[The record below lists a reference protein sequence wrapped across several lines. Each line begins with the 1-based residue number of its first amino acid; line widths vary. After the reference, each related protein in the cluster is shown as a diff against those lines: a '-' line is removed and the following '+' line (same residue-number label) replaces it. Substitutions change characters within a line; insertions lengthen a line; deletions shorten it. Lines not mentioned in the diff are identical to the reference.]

1 MHKIILS
8 NGVEFM
14 CTGTQTIL
22 EGAKASN
29 VAIEH
34 SCRSGRCGVCS
45 SLVLKGE
52 TQVLGVE
59 ESLSKADLLSGKV
72 LTCCRTPLT
81 DIHLDIGDL
90 GKIGSLKTLT
100 LPCRV
105 DSIGLFNHEVLDV
118 VLRLPPSSDFVFLP
132 GQYLDLIN
140 GDVRRS
146 YSIANAPRAD
156 GRLELQVKR
165 VEYGLMSDILF
176 TSTKQ
181 NDLFRIEGPLGTFSY
196 KDDGEENIILMA
208 TGTGIAPIKA
218 LLESFSRVT
227 SQKTIFVVWG
237 ARFKK
242 DFYLNLETLMGNH
255 QLVPVLSRENCD
267 GFFYGYVQE
276 AVLSL
281 DLDFKKS
288 SVYVCGSE
296 VMIKDARDLLIK
308 NGLEAKRFHSDAFV
322 SSS

>member
-1 MHKIILS
+1 MHKITLS

-45 SLVLKGE
+45 ALVLQGE
-52 TQVLGVE
+52 TKVLFVE
-59 ESLSKADLLSGKV
+59 ESLSKSDLLSGNV

-81 DIHLDIGDL
+81 DIHLDIDDL
-90 GKIGSLKTLT
+90 GEIGNLKTLT

-105 DSIGLFNHEVLDV
+105 ESIGFFNDDVLDI
-118 VLRLPPSSDFVFLP
+118 VLRLPPNSDFVFLP

-146 YSIANAPRAD
+146 YSIANAPRFD
-156 GRLELQVKR
+156 GKLELQVKR
-165 VEYGLMSDILF
+165 VEHGLMSAILF
-176 TSTKQ
+176 TATKQ

-227 SQKTIFVVWG
+227 SQKKIYVVWG

-242 DFYLNLETLMGNH
+242 DFYLNLESLMGNH

-281 DLDFKKS
+281 DLDLEKS

-296 VMIKDARDLLIK
+296 VMIKDARDCLIK
-308 NGLEAKRFHSDAFV
+308 NGLVSKRFHSDAFV

>member
-1 MHKIILS
+1 MNKVTLS

-14 CTGTQTIL
+14 CSETQTIL
-22 EGAKASN
+22 EAAKASN

-45 SLVLKGE
+45 AQLSKGE
-52 TQVLGVE
+52 TKALVVE
-59 ESLSKADLLSGKV
+59 ESLSKGDFLSGKV

-81 DIHLDIGDL
+81 DIKLDIDDL
-90 GKIGSLKTLT
+90 GEIGSLRTLT

-105 DSIGLFNHEVLDV
+105 ESIGLFNDDVLSI
-118 VLRLPPSSDFVFLP
+118 VLRLPPNSDFVFLP

-156 GRLELQVKR
+156 GKIELQVKR
-165 VEYGLMSDILF
+165 VVHGLMSAILF
-176 TSTKQ
+176 SETKE
-181 NDLFRIEGPLGTFSY
+181 NDLFRIEGPLGTFAY
-196 KDDGEENIILMA
+196 RDDGEENIILMA

-218 LLESFSRVT
+218 LLETFSGDV
-227 SQKTIFVVWG
+227 SQKNIFVVWG

-242 DFYLNLETLMGNH
+242 DFYLNLENLMGNH

-281 DLDFKKS
+281 GLDLAKS
-288 SVYVCGSE
+288 SVYACGSA
-296 VMIKDARDLLIK
+296 VMIKDARDCLIK
-308 NGLEAKRFHSDAFV
+308 AGIVAKRFHSDAFV

>member
-1 MHKIILS
+1 MYKVTLS

-14 CTGTQTIL
+14 CSGTQTIL
-22 EGAKASN
+22 EAAKVSKI
-29 VAIEH
+29 AIEH

-45 SLVLKGE
+45 AQILQGE
-52 TQVLGVE
+52 TTAFVVE
-59 ESLSKADLLSGKV
+59 ESLSKGELLSGKL

-81 DIHLDIGDL
+81 DIHLDIMDL
-90 GKIGSLKTLT
+90 GEIGGLKTLT

-105 DSIGLFNHEVLDV
+105 ESIGLFNDDVLDV
-118 VLRLPPSSDFVFLP
+118 VLRLPPNSDFVFLP

-146 YSIANAPRAD
+146 YSIANAPRVD
-156 GRLELQVKR
+156 GKLELHVKR
-165 VEYGLMSDILF
+165 VEHGLMSATLF
-176 TSTKQ
+176 SETKP

-196 KDDGEENIILMA
+196 RDDNEENIILMA

-218 LLESFSRVT
+218 LLESFSRDV
-227 SQKTIFVVWG
+227 SQKNIFVVWG

-242 DFYLNLETLMGNH
+242 DIYLNLEHLLGSH
-255 QLVPVLSRENCD
+255 QLLPVLSRENCD

-281 DLDFKKS
+281 GLDLEKS
-288 SVYVCGSE
+288 SVYACGSE
-296 VMIKDARDLLIK
+296 LMIKDARDCLVK
-308 NGLEAKRFHSDAFV
+308 NGLVAQRFHSDAFV

>member
-1 MHKIILS
+1 MYKVTLS

-14 CTGTQTIL
+14 CSGTQTIL
-22 EGAKASN
+22 EAAKVSN
-29 VAIEH
+29 IAIEH

-45 SLVLKGE
+45 AQIVQGE
-52 TQVLGVE
+52 TTSLIVE
-59 ESLSKADLLSGKV
+59 ESLSKGELLSGKL

-81 DIHLDIGDL
+81 DIHLDIMDL
-90 GKIGSLKTLT
+90 GEIGSLKTLT

-105 DSIGLFNHEVLDV
+105 ESIRLFNNDVLDI
-118 VLRLPPSSDFVFLP
+118 VLRLPPNCDFVFLP

-146 YSIANAPRAD
+146 YSIANAPRDD
-156 GRLELQVKR
+156 GKLELQVKR
-165 VEYGLMSDILF
+165 VEHGLMSAILF
-176 TSTKQ
+176 SETKP

-196 KDDGEENIILMA
+196 RDDNEENIILMA

-218 LLESFSRVT
+218 LLESFSRDV
-227 SQKTIFVVWG
+227 SQKNIFVVWG

-242 DFYLNLETLMGNH
+242 DIYLNLEDLLGSH
-255 QLVPVLSRENCD
+255 QLLPVLSRENCD

-281 DLDFKKS
+281 GLDLEKS
-288 SVYVCGSE
+288 SVYACGSE
-296 VMIKDARDLLIK
+296 LMIKDARYCLIK
-308 NGLEAKRFHSDAFV
+308 NGLGAKRFHSDAFV

>member
-1 MHKIILS
+1 MYKVTLS

-14 CTGTQTIL
+14 CSGTQTIL
-22 EGAKASN
+22 EAAKVSN
-29 VAIEH
+29 IAIEH

-45 SLVLKGE
+45 AQILQGEATALV
-52 TQVLGVE
+52 VE
-59 ESLSKADLLSGKV
+59 ESLSKGELLSGKL

-81 DIHLDIGDL
+81 DIHLDIMDL
-90 GKIGSLKTLT
+90 GEIGSLKTLT

-105 DSIGLFNHEVLDV
+105 ESIGLFNDDVLDI
-118 VLRLPPSSDFVFLP
+118 VLRLPPNSDFVFLP

-146 YSIANAPRAD
+146 YSIANAPRVD
-156 GRLELQVKR
+156 EKLELQVKR
-165 VEYGLMSDILF
+165 VEHGLMSATLF
-176 TSTKQ
+176 SETKP

-196 KDDGEENIILMA
+196 RDDNEENIILMA

-218 LLESFSRVT
+218 LLEGFSRDVR
-227 SQKTIFVVWG
+227 QKNIFVVWG

-242 DFYLNLETLMGNH
+242 DIYLNLEHLLGSH
-255 QLVPVLSRENCD
+255 QLLPVLSRENCD

-281 DLDFKKS
+281 GLDLEKS
-288 SVYVCGSE
+288 SVYACGSE
-296 VMIKDARDLLIK
+296 LMIKDARDCLVK
-308 NGLEAKRFHSDAFV
+308 NGLVAQRFHSDAFV